1 MTFKCSLFTNLCF
14 HYRFVNIL
22 QKTENAQKNM
32 WNMVKKLRPYNQ
44 FMSDNFEETFTCSYY
59 DTILKADKVKLNNDR
74 LETELGLNGDS
85 IPNGNITK
93 DTLKTAFEMFT
104 YMNLCSGIGE
114 KYNYPTGVM
123 YRDIFKNSSPKN
135 IILAL
140 QSIMLKSSKSDKQN
154 AEKIWFF
161 VTTKLNL
168 TNHKR
173 FRDFTFEKSS
183 PTIVNTSQ
191 FMLKGF

>member
-1 MTFKCSLFTNLCF
+1 ML
-14 HYRFVNIL
+14 
-22 QKTENAQKNM
+22 E
-32 WNMVKKLRPYNQ
+32 
-44 FMSDNFEETFTCSYY
+44 NFEATSSCFYD
-59 DTILKADKVKLNNDR
+59 DTILGANQIRLNNER
-74 LETELGLNGDS
+74 LETELGLKGDS

-123 YRDIFKNSSPKN
+123 YRDIFKNSSPKK

-140 QSIMLKSSKSDKQN
+140 QSIMLKSTKSDKQN
-154 AEKIWFF
+154 ADKIWSF

-168 TNHKR
+168 TNHKKLG
-173 FRDFTFEKSS
+173 DFTFEKSS
-183 PTIVNTSQ
+183 STIVNTSQ
-191 FMLKGF
+191 FMLKGS